1 MAEKQERLIWVDN
14 VKVIACIL
22 VVLGHFFQSMVKSD
36 IVPESGIYNWFNQT
50 IYTFHVPLFFICS
63 GFLYQ
68 TYSKVNSLS
77 AWKSN
82 ILKKALDLGVPF
94 FTFTTITWILKTVFA
109 SQVNSKADSLFYSFF
124 VDPIPPYWFLLSLLI
139 MFALTP
145 TFEKKRCRTLLLLF
159 ALALKLGIIFF
170 KITDIPVFYQ
180 LLTNYFWFATGIKL
194 TDFDL
199 ASVFKKKSTLITSII
214 VFTAFLAGSILIFSG
229 NIYRGSTE
237 FPLGFTACISIIGL
251 IGYLYSSNRQTLLFG
266 ISAKY
271 TMPVFLMHTI
281 FAATLRALL
290 FKLSVTNPAVHIS
303 LGLLISFAGPVIAA
317 IIMNKTIY
325 PEFFLYPNRTIKRIK
340 KGNTK

>member
-1 MAEKQERLIWVDN
+1 MAEKQARQIWVDN

-22 VVLGHFFQSMVKSD
+22 VVLGHFFQSMIKSD
-36 IVPESGIYNWFNQT
+36 IVPESGLYNWFNQT

-82 ILKKALDLGVPF
+82 MLKKALDLGVPF
-94 FTFTTITWILKTVFA
+94 FTFTTITWILKTVFS
-109 SQVNSKADSLFYSFF
+109 SQVNSKADSLLYSFF
-124 VDPIPPYWFLLSLLI
+124 VDPIPPYWFLLSLMI

-145 TFEKKRCRTLLLLF
+145 NFEKKHFRTILLFF
-159 ALALKLGIIFF
+159 ALALKLGLIFF
-170 KITDIPVFYQ
+170 KITNIPVFYQ
-180 LLTNYFWFATGIKL
+180 FLTNYFWFAMGIKL

-214 VFTAFLAGSILIFSG
+214 VFTAFLVGSVLLFSN
-229 NIYRGSTE
+229 NIHHEIIS
-237 FPLGFTACISIIGL
+237 FLLGFTACISIIGL
-251 IGYLYSSNRQTLLFG
+251 IGYFYSSNKQTSFFG

-290 FKLSVTNPAVHIS
+290 FKLSVTNPAIHIA

-317 IIMNKTIY
+317 IFMNKTIY